1 MNGDDSIATKNI
13 LIQYV
18 NLQREAKDLKRR
30 VTKVR
35 NKLEELEKGGTVL
48 DSVRGSRPDGTIGSI
63 RIEGFPS
70 AEYNRNKESL
80 KRYIKRLTKT
90 EADLLEKLSDVEEYI
105 SGIPDSHLRL
115 IIRLRVIDGKTWRQ
129 VANEIGGNNTE
140 DGVRMTFKRFYDELE

>member
-1 MNGDDSIATKNI
+1 MNGGDSIATKNI

-30 VTKVR
+30 VAKVR

-80 KRYIKRLTKT
+80 KRYVRRLEKTKS
-90 EADLLEKLSDVEEYI
+90 DLLDMLSDLEEYI

>member
-90 EADLLEKLSDVEEYI
+90 EADLLEKLSGVEEYI